1 MVDLNNKIIVI
12 TGASSG
18 IGQALVNKLASFGPK
33 LVLAARRSDRLDSI
47 RNSLQDPS
55 KCLCVP
61 TDVTDQQ
68 NVKFLFEE
76 TAKYFGPVD
85 ILINNAGVGRP
96 ALLSETNLGQW
107 KRIIDTNLSGVY
119 MCTRQAV
126 LQMLNAQN
134 PGHIITVSS
143 IAGKFVLPGYS
154 AYCASKH
161 GVSAFMRAL
170 KTELRKCDIKCSTIH
185 PARVDTEF
193 FEPYN
198 KKPPK
203 RQMLKPDDI
212 ADYIVALASQDSAGQ
227 VKIALRN
234 FGKRIYHLIAG

>member
-1 MVDLNNKIIVI
+1 MIDLNDKIIVI

-18 IGQALVNKLASFGPK
+18 IGQALVKKLAPLGPK
-33 LVLAARRSDRLDSI
+33 LVLAARRSDRLESI
-47 RNSLQDPS
+47 RSSLEDPS

-76 TAKYFGPVD
+76 TEKYFGPVE

-96 ALLSETNLGQW
+96 SLLTETNLGQW
-107 KRIIDTNLSGVY
+107 KRIIETNLSGVY

-126 LQMLNAQN
+126 LQMIHAKKT
-134 PGHIITVSS
+134 GHIITVSS

-161 GVSAFMRAL
+161 GVSAFMRSL
-170 KTELRKCDIKCSTIH
+170 KCELKKCDIKCSTIH

-203 RQMLKPDDI
+203 RQMLRPEDI
-212 ADYIVALASQDSAGQ
+212 ADYIVALARRDSAGA
-227 VKIALRN
+227 VKIAIRN
-234 FGKRIYHLIAG
+234 FLKRIYHLIAG